1 MNVLVTRPNA
11 LGQELVELLNQQQIF
26 ALHQPLFTLEAGR
39 ELPILPSLFS
49 QLNAGDYVFA
59 VSKNAIDFACNT
71 LAETG
76 FKFRRDLQY
85 FSVGMRTANYFAE
98 KSEQAVKFPIHFENS
113 EGVLE
118 LPEMHT
124 LKGKNLL
131 ILRADSGRELLAQ
144 EAVKRGAIVQ
154 NVECYRRVLI
164 SDQLAEKI
172 SLAKRSGIDTIVI
185 TSGQILA
192 TLVEQTAVDD
202 QSWLFE
208 CQVVVVGERIA
219 TLAKQYGWERDRII
233 VSQKA
238 DNQTLLDVLV
248 NNKR

>member
-1 MNVLVTRPNA
+1 MNVLVTRPDA
-11 LGQELVELLNQQQIF
+11 RGQELVELLNQQQIF

-59 VSKNAIDFACNT
+59 VSKTAIDFACNT

-85 FSVGMRTANYFAE
+85 FSVGIRTASYFAE

-118 LPEMHT
+118 LPEMQA
-124 LKGKNLL
+124 LKGKNLV

-144 EAVKRGAIVQ
+144 EAVKRGAMVQ

-164 SDQLAEKI
+164 SEQLSEKI

-185 TSGQILA
+185 TSGEILA
-192 TLVEQTAVDD
+192 TLVELTANED

-219 TLAKQYGWERDRII
+219 TLAKQYGWERDKII